1 MARFQRRWAD
11 VGWPKSTP
19 MRPLQ
24 AFDPTHLPEYL
35 PIIQHGGKRRIP
47 LDAPTIGIPTFKIL
61 HWYRSSKQL
70 RPVVRSARSLREMFH
85 LRQDCRVVL
94 ISVAKD
100 PQIEQFWSRHRKD
113 EIATAI
119 RELNIEAMTVPNF
132 SFFEDAPYI
141 HNVWN
146 RWRMIRV
153 AETLSAAGIS
163 VIPHL
168 NTLYSN
174 DWDYWRGYLQ
184 EHPNITC
191 IVKEFQTG
199 NAKAQ
204 YAREAIAA
212 LRRLEQR
219 LGRGLHPILVGARFV
234 LGEAKASFPRM
245 TLADSNPFMKTVNR
259 RELTANLGGRR
270 KWLRLQLERHERLD
284 SLLATNLL
292 RYTQW
297 VASERSRN
305 FSISEQLTLPL
316 SA

>member
-1 MARFQRRWAD
+1 
-11 VGWPKSTP
+11 
-19 MRPLQ
+19 MRPLR
-24 AFDPTHLPEYL
+24 AFEPTNLPEYL

-47 LDAPTIGIPTFKIL
+47 LDAPIVGVPTFKIL
-61 HWYRSSKQL
+61 QWYPGSERL
-70 RPVVRSARSLREMFH
+70 RPIVNSAELLRESFR
-85 LRQDCRVVL
+85 LRRDCRLIL

-100 PQIEQFWSRHRKD
+100 PQIEQLWSRYRKD
-113 EIATAI
+113 EIATAL
-119 RELNIEAMTVPNF
+119 RELNVEGMTVPNF

-153 AETLSAAGIS
+153 AETLSAAGIA

-168 NTLYSN
+168 NALHST
-174 DWDYWRGYLQ
+174 DWDYWTGYLQ
-184 EHPNITC
+184 EHPNIRC
-191 IVKEFQTG
+191 VVKEFQTG
-199 NAKAQ
+199 NAKPR
-204 YAREAIAA
+204 YAREAIAS

-219 LGRGLHPILVGARFV
+219 LGRGLHPILVGAGFV
-234 LGEAKASFPRM
+234 LGEAKASFPRF

-259 RELTANLGGRR
+259 REFTVAVGGRR
-270 KWLRLQLERHERLD
+270 KWLPLQIEQQVILD
-284 SLLATNLL
+284 PLLATNLS

-297 VASERSRN
+297 VTAKQSRH